1 MNKERQEQVMR
12 EMYEDGKTYKEI
24 GEAIGL
30 SAEQV
35 RGRIRNRDYY
45 MPGGYKQDMQNE
57 TLEKIREELNELNK
71 EQENNS
77 EEKVLV
83 FDSLDDLIEAI
94 FRLENK
100 EEDDGE
106 YGDCDDELGPE
117 EFDSLEEL
125 IESICT
131 SEGIDRDNIEYYA
144 DYCDDCEEDYYD
156 DDDYDC
162 YDDEEDNLLEEI
174 EENLK
179 SLLDKDKTDDT
190 EDTKKKVCSLEEC
203 KKIVEEKIKENKREQ
218 EIYERFG
225 IDLSEDFD
233 EDGNYREHDYDYDD
247 EDDDDYYDWYED
259 EDDYDDEDDDHWG
272 DLDYDSTF
280 NLRNLEEV
288 IDTLRDIDFD
298 FDSLEEGEL
307 DYLREQAK
315 SIFYLEEMVTNTLA
329 AIIHNWAKALEEEDY
344 TLEKMENL
352 RRVVL
357 GVDYLREQVED
368 MRW

>member
-1 MNKERQEQVMR
+1 MDKERQEQIMR

-71 EQENNS
+71 EEENNS
-77 EEKVLV
+77 EEKVVV

-94 FRLENK
+94 CRSENK
-100 EEDDGE
+100 EEDSDECEG
-106 YGDCDDELGPE
+106 CDDELDPE

-131 SEGIDRDNIEYYA
+131 SEGIDRDNIEYYI
-144 DYCDDCEEDYYD
+144 DYCDDCEEDFYD

-190 EDTKKKVCSLEEC
+190 EDTKKKVYSLEEC

-233 EDGNYREHDYDYDD
+233 EDGNYREHDYEYDD
-247 EDDDDYYDWYED
+247 EDD
-259 EDDYDDEDDDHWG
+259 DDYDDEDDDHWG
-272 DLDYDSTF
+272 DLDYDFAF

-288 IDTLRDIDFD
+288 VDTLRCIDFD
-298 FDSLEEGEL
+298 FDDLDKESL
-307 DYLREQAK
+307 DYLKEQSK

-329 AIIHNWAKALEEEDY
+329 VIMYNWAKVLEEEDY